1 MKLIVGPRT
10 HDLESRIENLGR
22 KNQGLV
28 LEIYDQ
34 GLGSILHIFGTFLR
48 HIKINIRFNFQMES
62 LLF

>member
-22 KNQGLV
+22 KNQDLV
-28 LEIYDQ
+28 PEIYDQ

-48 HIKINIRFNFQMES
+48 DIKINIRFNF
-62 LLF
+62 

>member
-22 KNQGLV
+22 KNQDLV
-28 LEIYDQ
+28 PEIYDQ

-48 HIKINIRFNFQMES
+48 HIKSILVS
-62 LLF
+62 